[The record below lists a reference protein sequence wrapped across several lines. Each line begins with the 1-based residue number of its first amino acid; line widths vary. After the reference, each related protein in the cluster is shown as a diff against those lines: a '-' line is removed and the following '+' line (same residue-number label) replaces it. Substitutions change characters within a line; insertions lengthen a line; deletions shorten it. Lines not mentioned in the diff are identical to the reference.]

1 MGDIGDSLLKEL
13 EKEYCPPLDSALFT
27 AIVCDYDLENSA
39 QVQQLRDTLDTLKLS
54 AWEQEDLP
62 FDPSGTSGLS
72 PATSGDA
79 DGILSERS
87 GSHNGTAPSR
97 ETDLTSLASDFSSV
111 ALDDRRTRS
120 QGKSNSL
127 RYTIGPDGSLSLSG
141 ASEDDKVGYLTDMF
155 PSVDR
160 FTVQHSLRKSAGDID
175 RAMDVLL
182 NIAFFDEQNADEDG
196 TKLAIPKGI
205 DGFDE
210 CSNGDTGRK
219 KNRKRKGKNKNNQV
233 QGLSSP
239 LASGYMQD
247 ENLPLNKW
255 DAGQKD
261 VEFICSRTSPV
272 LKKEAVT
279 SAYHAN
285 GASLP
290 LTIRSLAT
298 AHAPNEKHINA
309 DPVMLA
315 QVAELTQEFSSAA
328 PTLLGGLLKI
338 TRNSTSAAGELAVA
352 MLARPAA
359 SSVSDLIKITT
370 APPPLDLDDEQPRT
384 PSLESRVLRDQH
396 TARVTAGQHF
406 VASAEAFH
414 KASAAYRRG
423 KSDKLMG
430 GAAAYY
436 SLVGRDHL
444 ERAKRE
450 AAAAADAL
458 VDSQSTSNSLDLHG
472 VSVQDAVRIA
482 SSRVAEWWD
491 SLGDAKYMRGGEAA
505 RSGFRIITGVG
516 RHSHDGTSRLG
527 PAVGKMLAR
536 KGWRVEVGEGVLTVT
551 GVVRRR

>member
-1 MGDIGDSLLKEL
+1 
-13 EKEYCPPLDSALFT
+13 LFT
-27 AIVCDYDLENSA
+27 AIVCDYDLENPA
-39 QVQQLRDTLDTLKLS
+39 QVQQLRDTLNTLKLS

-72 PATSGDA
+72 PGTSGDA

-87 GSHNGTAPSR
+87 GSQNGTAPSR
-97 ETDLTSLASDFSSV
+97 ETDITSLASDLSSV

-120 QGKSNSL
+120 QGNSNSL

-160 FTVQHSLRKSAGDID
+160 FTVQHSLRKSDGDID

-182 NIAFFDEQNADEDG
+182 NIAFFDEQHEDEDG
-196 TKLAIPKGI
+196 TKLVIPKGI

-219 KNRKRKGKNKNNQV
+219 KNRKRKGKNKNNPV

-239 LASGYMQD
+239 SASGYMQD

-261 VEFICSRTSPV
+261 IEFICSRTLPV

-290 LTIRSLAT
+290 LTIRSLAM
-298 AHAPNEKHINA
+298 AHAPEEKHINA
-309 DPVMLA
+309 QPVMLA
-315 QVAELTQEFSSAA
+315 QVAELTQEFPSVA

-352 MLARPAA
+352 MLTRPAA
-359 SSVSDLIKITT
+359 NTVSNLIKITT
-370 APPPLDLDDEQPRT
+370 APPPLDLDDYEPKR
-384 PSLESRVLRDQH
+384 SSVESRVLRDH
-396 TARVTAGQHF
+396 GTARVTAGDHF

-436 SLVGRDHL
+436 SSVGRDHL

-482 SSRVAEWWD
+482 SSRVAAWWD

-527 PAVGKMLAR
+527 PAVGKMMAR
-536 KGWRVEVGEGVLTVT
+536 EGWRVEVGEGVLTVT

>member
-1 MGDIGDSLLKEL
+1 MGDTGNSLLKEL

-27 AIVCDYDLENSA
+27 AIVSDYDLEDPA
-39 QVQQLRDTLDTLKLS
+39 QVQQLRDALDTLKLS

-72 PATSGDA
+72 PGTTGDA

-87 GSHNGTAPSR
+87 GSQNGTAPSR
-97 ETDLTSLASDFSSV
+97 ETDITSLASDFSSV
-111 ALDDRRTRS
+111 GLDDRRTRS
-120 QGKSNSL
+120 QGGSNSL

-182 NIAFFDEQNADEDG
+182 NIAFFDEQYEDEDG

-205 DGFDE
+205 DGFGE
-210 CSNGDTGRK
+210 CPNGDTGRK
-219 KNRKRKGKNKNNQV
+219 KNRKRKGKNKNNPA

-239 LASGYMQD
+239 SASGYMQD

-261 VEFICSRTSPV
+261 IEFICSRTLPV

-290 LTIRSLAT
+290 LTVRSLAM
-298 AHAPNEKHINA
+298 AHAPEENHINA
-309 DPVMLA
+309 HPVMLA
-315 QVAELTQEFSSAA
+315 QVAELTQEFPSVA

-338 TRNSTSAAGELAVA
+338 TRDSTSAAGELAVA
-352 MLARPAA
+352 MLTRPAA
-359 SSVSDLIKITT
+359 SSVSNLIKITT
-370 APPPLDLDDEQPRT
+370 APPPLDLGDDEPKR
-384 PSLESRVLRDQH
+384 SSVESRVLRHD
-396 TARVTAGQHF
+396 TARVTAGDHF

-436 SLVGRDHL
+436 SSVGRDHL

-536 KGWRVEVGEGVLTVT
+536 EGWRVEVGEGVLTVT

>member
-1 MGDIGDSLLKEL
+1 
-13 EKEYCPPLDSALFT
+13 LFT
-27 AIVCDYDLENSA
+27 AIVCDYNLENPA
-39 QVQQLRDTLDTLKLS
+39 QVQELRDTLDTLKLS

-62 FDPSGTSGLS
+62 FDPSGTSGLG
-72 PATSGDA
+72 PGTSGDA

-87 GSHNGTAPSR
+87 GSQNGTAPSR
-97 ETDLTSLASDFSSV
+97 ETDITSLASDLSSV

-120 QGKSNSL
+120 QGNSNSL

-155 PSVDR
+155 PSADR
-160 FTVQHSLRKSAGDID
+160 FTVQHSLRKSDGDID

-182 NIAFFDEQNADEDG
+182 NIAFFDEQHEDEDG
-196 TKLAIPKGI
+196 TKLVIPKGI

-219 KNRKRKGKNKNNQV
+219 KNRKRKGKNKNNPV

-239 LASGYMQD
+239 SASGYMQD

-261 VEFICSRTSPV
+261 IEFICSRTLPV

-290 LTIRSLAT
+290 LTIRSLAM
-298 AHAPNEKHINA
+298 AHAPEEKHINA
-309 DPVMLA
+309 QPVMLA
-315 QVAELTQEFSSAA
+315 QVAELTQEFPSVA

-352 MLARPAA
+352 MLTRPAA
-359 SSVSDLIKITT
+359 NTVSNLIKITT
-370 APPPLDLDDEQPRT
+370 APPPLDLDDYEPKR
-384 PSLESRVLRDQH
+384 SSVESRVLRDH
-396 TARVTAGQHF
+396 GTARVTAGDHF

-436 SLVGRDHL
+436 SSVGRDHL

-482 SSRVAEWWD
+482 SSRVAAWWD

-536 KGWRVEVGEGVLTVT
+536 EGWRVEVGEGVLTVT

>member
-1 MGDIGDSLLKEL
+1 M
-13 EKEYCPPLDSALFT
+13 FT
-27 AIVCDYDLENSA
+27 AIVCDYDLETPA

-72 PATSGDA
+72 PGTSGDA

-87 GSHNGTAPSR
+87 GSQNDTVPSR
-97 ETDLTSLASDFSSV
+97 ETDITSLASDFSSV
-111 ALDDRRTRS
+111 GLDDRRTRS
-120 QGKSNSL
+120 QGNSNSL

-160 FTVQHSLRKSAGDID
+160 FTVQHSLRKTAGDID

-182 NIAFFDEQNADEDG
+182 NIAFFDEQHEDEEG

-219 KNRKRKGKNKNNQV
+219 KHRKRKGKNKNNSV

-239 LASGYMQD
+239 SASGYMRD
-247 ENLPLNKW
+247 ENIPLNKW

-261 VEFICSRTSPV
+261 IEFICSRTLPV

-290 LTIRSLAT
+290 LTIRSLAM
-298 AHAPNEKHINA
+298 AHAPEEKHINA
-309 DPVMLA
+309 HPLMLA
-315 QVAELTQEFSSAA
+315 QVTELTQEFPSVA

-352 MLARPAA
+352 MLTRPAA
-359 SSVSDLIKITT
+359 STVSNLIKITT
-370 APPPLDLDDEQPRT
+370 APPPLDLDDDEPKRH
-384 PSLESRVLRDQH
+384 SVESRVLRDH
-396 TARVTAGQHF
+396 GTARVTAGDHF

-436 SLVGRDHL
+436 SSVGRDHL

-482 SSRVAEWWD
+482 SSRVAAWWD

-536 KGWRVEVGEGVLTVT
+536 EGWRVEVGEGVLTVT

>member
-1 MGDIGDSLLKEL
+1 MGDTGNSLLKEL

-27 AIVCDYDLENSA
+27 AIVSDYDLENAA

-72 PATSGDA
+72 PGTTGDA

-87 GSHNGTAPSR
+87 GSQNGTAPSR

-111 ALDDRRTRS
+111 GLDDRRTRS
-120 QGKSNSL
+120 QGRSSSL
-127 RYTIGPDGSLSLSG
+127 RYTIGLDGSLSLSG

-182 NIAFFDEQNADEDG
+182 NIAFFDEQHEDEDG

-205 DGFDE
+205 DGFGE

-219 KNRKRKGKNKNNQV
+219 KNRKRKGKNKNNPV

-239 LASGYMQD
+239 SASGYMQD
-247 ENLPLNKW
+247 ENLPVNKW

-261 VEFICSRTSPV
+261 IEFICSRTLPV

-290 LTIRSLAT
+290 LTIRSLAM
-298 AHAPNEKHINA
+298 AHAPEENHINA
-309 DPVMLA
+309 HPVLLA
-315 QVAELTQEFSSAA
+315 QVAELTQEFPSVA

-338 TRNSTSAAGELAVA
+338 TRDSTSAAGELAVA
-352 MLARPAA
+352 MLTRPAA
-359 SSVSDLIKITT
+359 SSVSNLIKITA
-370 APPPLDLDDEQPRT
+370 APPPLDLDDDEPKRSSVE
-384 PSLESRVLRDQH
+384 PRVLRHD
-396 TARVTAGQHF
+396 TARVTAGDHF

-436 SLVGRDHL
+436 SSVGRDHL

-482 SSRVAEWWD
+482 SSRVTEWWD

-527 PAVGKMLAR
+527 PAVGKLLAR
-536 KGWRVEVGEGVLTVT
+536 EGWRVEVGEGVLTVT

>member
-1 MGDIGDSLLKEL
+1 MGDTGNSLLKEL

-27 AIVCDYDLENSA
+27 AIVSDYDLENAA

-72 PATSGDA
+72 PGTTGDA

-87 GSHNGTAPSR
+87 GSQNGTAPSR

-111 ALDDRRTRS
+111 GLDDRRTRS
-120 QGKSNSL
+120 QGRSSSL
-127 RYTIGPDGSLSLSG
+127 RYTIGLDGSLSLSG

-182 NIAFFDEQNADEDG
+182 NIAFFDEQHEDEDG

-205 DGFDE
+205 DGFGE

-219 KNRKRKGKNKNNQV
+219 KNRKRKGKNKNNPV

-239 LASGYMQD
+239 SASGYMQD

-261 VEFICSRTSPV
+261 IEFICSRTLPV

-290 LTIRSLAT
+290 LTIRSLAM
-298 AHAPNEKHINA
+298 AHAPEENHINA
-309 DPVMLA
+309 HPVLLA
-315 QVAELTQEFSSAA
+315 QVAELTQEFPSVA

-338 TRNSTSAAGELAVA
+338 TRDSTSAAGELAVA
-352 MLARPAA
+352 MLTRPAA
-359 SSVSDLIKITT
+359 SSVSNLIKITA
-370 APPPLDLDDEQPRT
+370 APPPLDLDDEPKRSSVE
-384 PSLESRVLRDQH
+384 PRVLRHD
-396 TARVTAGQHF
+396 TARVTAGDHF

-436 SLVGRDHL
+436 SSVGRDHL

-482 SSRVAEWWD
+482 SSRVTEWWD

-527 PAVGKMLAR
+527 PAVGKLLAR
-536 KGWRVEVGEGVLTVT
+536 EGWRVEVGEGVLTVT

>member
-1 MGDIGDSLLKEL
+1 MGDTGNSLLKEL

-27 AIVCDYDLENSA
+27 AIVSDYDLENAA

-72 PATSGDA
+72 PGTTGDA

-87 GSHNGTAPSR
+87 GSQNGTAPSR

-111 ALDDRRTRS
+111 GLDDRRTRS
-120 QGKSNSL
+120 QGRSSSL
-127 RYTIGPDGSLSLSG
+127 RYTIGLDGSLSLSG

-175 RAMDVLL
+175 RAMDILL
-182 NIAFFDEQNADEDG
+182 NIAFFDEQHEDEDG

-205 DGFDE
+205 DGFGE

-219 KNRKRKGKNKNNQV
+219 KNRKRKGKNKNNPV

-239 LASGYMQD
+239 SASGYMQD

-261 VEFICSRTSPV
+261 IEFICSRTLPV

-290 LTIRSLAT
+290 LTIRSLAM
-298 AHAPNEKHINA
+298 AHAPEENHINA
-309 DPVMLA
+309 HPVLLA
-315 QVAELTQEFSSAA
+315 QVAELTQEFPSVA

-338 TRNSTSAAGELAVA
+338 TRDSTSAAGELAVA
-352 MLARPAA
+352 MLTRPAA
-359 SSVSDLIKITT
+359 SSVSNLIKITA
-370 APPPLDLDDEQPRT
+370 APPPLDLDDDGAPKRSSVEP
-384 PSLESRVLRDQH
+384 RVLRHD
-396 TARVTAGQHF
+396 TARVTAGDHF

-436 SLVGRDHL
+436 SSVGRDHL

-482 SSRVAEWWD
+482 SSRVTEWWD

-527 PAVGKMLAR
+527 PAVGKLLAR
-536 KGWRVEVGEGVLTVT
+536 EGWRVEVGEGVLTVT